1 MASKI
6 TAKNIVKKYRKMA
19 RKNPYTV
26 PTITLDEVTNPEEI
40 DRADTIETLENIA
53 FIQLGLA
60 SS

>member
-1 MASKI
+1 MG
-6 TAKNIVKKYRKMA
+6 

-53 FIQLGLA
+53 FLQLGLA